1 MEEIIIKRVAKKGK
15 AKRSSVV
22 VSPETYIKVYETAQ
36 NAGISVEQLVDM
48 LLTDALKR
56 VKIVD

>member
-1 MEEIIIKRVAKKGK
+1 MGEIILKREKKIGK

-22 VSPETYIKVYETAQ
+22 VSPDTYVRVYQTAQ
-36 NAGISVEQLVDM
+36 DAGISVERLVDF
-48 LLTDALKR
+48 LLTEALKQ